1 MYSSG
6 GTDDRNSSADSSP
19 PWAERARDRRQYQR
33 KVIDLKTC
41 PEPRRHCV
49 ASWEIGT
56 NGVEDTNDLFINVC
70 DKIFE
75 VLRQR
80 NIDEGQR
87 REAAQVLRRALVIT
101 ISRYRMA
108 GWMFTWGDEECS
120 YYLVIR
126 ERDPLTRRLDC
137 EQPPFEMALREA
149 V

>member
-6 GTDDRNSSADSSP
+6 GTDGRDHSPDSSQ
-19 PWAERARDRRQYQR
+19 PWAERNRDRRQHQR

-41 PEPRRHCV
+41 PEPRRHHV
-49 ASWEIGT
+49 ASWLIGT
-56 NGVEDTNDLFINVC
+56 NGVEDTTDLFISVC

-87 REAAQVLRRALVIT
+87 REASQALCRARVIT
-101 ISRYRMA
+101 ISRYYMS
-108 GWMFTWGDEECS
+108 GWMFTWSDKVCS
-120 YYLVIR
+120 YYIVIR